1 MLGPAPDAYETIV
14 CLEKTKSTLK
24 KLKSERERQTPCDV
38 TYKWNIKYGTN
49 EPIDRTE
56 TDSHTRRTDLR
67 SPRGQGGSGMDGE
80 FGVSRCELFHLEG

>member
-56 TDSHTRRTDLR
+56 TDSERHGEQA
-67 SPRGQGGSGMDGE
+67 RGHQGGKGGSGMAGDAHQS
-80 FGVSRCELFHLEG
+80 VHLE